1 MYGDDPTGTIEGAV
15 ISAVAH
21 EGLTVTVNGKPAM
34 LAIVTGDGEVFAK
47 GDAVTREFEAVA
59 INAYCKILQ
68 GQGHM
73 RTLGNPV
80 PRDGST

>member
-1 MYGDDPTGTIEGAV
+1 MYGDQPTGTIEGAV
-15 ISAVAH
+15 ISALAH
-21 EGLTVTVNGKPAM
+21 EGLTVIVNGKAAM
-34 LAIVTGDGEVFAK
+34 LAIVTADGEVYAK

-80 PRDGST
+80 PRDRPT